1 MGDGG
6 QNRTRPGFVRAMGP
20 LGALF
25 ITLSGLSP
33 TIGVF
38 VVASDV
44 IRAAG
49 TAAFLCFAAAGIL
62 GLAIGGVYAEL
73 ASAWPE
79 TGGEYTIVGRILGP
93 SAGFAML
100 GLNLFTFSIGPAI
113 TALGVVGYLHAVA
126 PGLPAIPMAMILVLL
141 CMALGVL
148 NIRVNALVTGFFL
161 AVELASLATVAWL
174 GFSHPARDLAAALH
188 PVMLSGGRLA
198 PLSLAGLGVGAAAAI
213 YAFDGY
219 GSVVYFGEEMHA
231 APRQMAK
238 VVFRALLVGGLF
250 MLAPVLALILG
261 APDLS
266 RLMADSSPVPDF
278 VRRQGGEALHRVMS
292 LGVALAL
299 FNAMLAISLMGGRQL
314 YSSARDQAWPAGV
327 SRAVSRLHLRFNSPW
342 VATTLLGATGMLWC
356 LLPLGVLLILIG
368 EGTAAIYACMCVAAI
383 RGRSGAAAHAPWK
396 MPLFPL
402 GPWLALAA
410 LLAVG
415 VADLFDPDARKGLVA
430 TAATVIVSVGYYQLS
445 RRMGG
450 RWAHRGPSADPSLN
464 EPKR

>member
-1 MGDGG
+1 MDEHGRD
-6 QNRTRPGFVRAMGP
+6 RRPVFVRTMGA

-33 TIGVF
+33 SIGVF
-38 VVASDV
+38 VAASDV
-44 IRAAG
+44 IHAAG
-49 TAAFLCFAAAGIL
+49 TAAVLCFAAAGLL

-100 GLNLFTFSIGPAI
+100 GLNLFTFSINPAI
-113 TALGVVGYLHAVA
+113 ISLGAVGYLQVVL
-126 PGLPAIPMAMILVLL
+126 PGLPTIPTA
-141 CMALGVL
+141 MALLIVCMGLSIL
-148 NIRVNALVTGFFL
+148 NVRFNALVTGLFL

-174 GFSHPARDLAAALH
+174 GFTHPARDALAAGLH
-188 PVMLSGGRLA
+188 PVMLGSGAGLA
-198 PLSLAGLGVGAAAAI
+198 PVSLGALGVGAAAAI

-231 APRQMAK
+231 APRLMAK
-238 VVFRALLVGGLF
+238 VVFRALFAGALF
-250 MLAPVLALILG
+250 MLVPLLAVIGG
-261 APDLS
+261 APDLKA
-266 RLMADSSPVPDF
+266 LIADASPVPSF
-278 VRRQGGEALHRVMS
+278 VQGVGGATIHKVMS

-314 YSSARDQAWPAGV
+314 YSSARDQAWPRGISA
-327 SRAVSRLHLRFNSPW
+327 AVSRLHLRFNSPW
-342 VATTLLGATGMLWC
+342 VATTVLGATGVLWC
-356 LLPLGVLLILIG
+356 LVPLNVLLIVIG

-383 RGRSGAAAHAPWK
+383 RGRTGGAAHAAWR

-410 LLAVG
+410 LFAVG
-415 VADLFDPDARKGLVA
+415 VIDLFDADARTGLMV
-430 TAATVIVSVGYYQLS
+430 TAAVVIVSVGYYRLALHEKGS
-445 RRMGG
+445 
-450 RWAHRGPSADPSLN
+450 WDHKGPSTDILP
-464 EPKR
+464 